1 MKKHQFE
8 EIIMSLSIIIAIL
21 CYQFEIMWLFG
32 IFLFKS
38 AFDTYCALKTA
49 KQSAKD
55 ELNNK
60 GHE

>member
-8 EIIMSLSIIIAIL
+8 EIIMSLSIVIAIL
-21 CYQFEIMWLFG
+21 CYQFEIMWLFW

-38 AFDTYCALKTA
+38 SFDTYCALKAAGQAA
-49 KQSAKD
+49 KK
-55 ELNNK
+55 ELKNK